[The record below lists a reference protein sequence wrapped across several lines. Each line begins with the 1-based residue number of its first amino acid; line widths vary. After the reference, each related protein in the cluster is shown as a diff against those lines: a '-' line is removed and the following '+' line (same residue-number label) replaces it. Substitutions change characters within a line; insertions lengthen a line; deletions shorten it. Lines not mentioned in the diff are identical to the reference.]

1 MVEEKFI
8 FTGGAKK
15 KIIITA
21 IVGLILMI
29 IGIFTFSS
37 GGHGAVE
44 GSVADHVVHW
54 SKRLWVNI
62 WINNVFFTGLA
73 IIGFFFVA
81 LQYVSQSGWHV
92 VIQRIPEAFGSWL
105 PIAGGLMIATF
116 LIANHD
122 LFHWTHDYLYDKN
135 DIRYDPIID
144 GKKGFLN
151 YGFFLARMVVYFV
164 VWYLFYRVIRRES
177 LAEDVNGGLTHYR
190 KMVKFSAIFIV
201 IFGVTSSTSAW
212 DWVMSI
218 DTHWFSTMF
227 GWYLFSSWF
236 VAGLAA
242 IALIVILL
250 KEAGYLQALNT
261 SHIHNLGLYV
271 FAFSIF
277 WTYIWFS
284 QFLLIYYANIPEESI
299 YFVERWH
306 SETYST
312 YFYLNLVLNFFF
324 PFLVLMTRDSKRQMI
339 IMKIVCI
346 VVLIGHWLDVF
357 LMVTPGPLAKDGGIG
372 FMEIGVTLIYAAA
385 FIFTILTSLS
395 KAPLVPKKHPMLEE
409 SVHHHI

>member
-21 IVGLILMI
+21 IVGLVLMI
-29 IGIFTFSS
+29 VGILTFGS

-44 GSVADHVVHW
+44 GNIADHVVHW
-54 SKRLWVNI
+54 SKRLWINI

-81 LQYVSQSGWHV
+81 LQYVAQAGWHV

-122 LFHWTHDYLYDKN
+122 IFHWTHDYLYDKN
-135 DIRYDPIID
+135 DPRYDAIID

-164 VWYLFYRVIRRES
+164 VWYLFYRAVRKES
-177 LAEDVNGGLTHYR
+177 LAEDINGGLTHYR

-201 IFGVTSSTSAW
+201 FFGITSSTSAW

-242 IALIVILL
+242 IALVVILL
-250 KEAGYLQALNT
+250 KEAGYLKAVNS

-271 FAFSIF
+271 FAFSVF

-312 YFYLNLVLNFFF
+312 YFYLNLILNFVF

-339 IMKIVCI
+339 ILKIVCV
-346 VVLIGHWLDVF
+346 VVLIGHWLDVY
-357 LMVTPGPLAKDGGIG
+357 LMVSPGPLAKDGGIG
-372 FMEIGVTLIYAAA
+372 FMEIGVTLLYMAA
-385 FIFTILTSLS
+385 FVFTVLTSLS
-395 KAPLVPKKHPMLEE
+395 KASLIPKKHPMLEE